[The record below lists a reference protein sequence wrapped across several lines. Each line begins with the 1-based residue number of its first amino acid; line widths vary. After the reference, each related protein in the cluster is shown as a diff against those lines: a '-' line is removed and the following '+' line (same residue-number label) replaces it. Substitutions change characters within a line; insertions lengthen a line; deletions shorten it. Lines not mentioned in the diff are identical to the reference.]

1 VNLPG
6 IAERGLVRS
15 MPDPVILTM
24 GAPGANDQRTRNGA
38 RRMSEVISTKLVEA
52 RYNKE
57 SDARHEVMLAAWRSW
72 RAAII
77 NAMAA
82 RVAQVGTDWDQEL
95 ELLHIEMDHCSSVL
109 SSLNGPVDTV
119 GGDD

>member
-1 VNLPG
+1 
-6 IAERGLVRS
+6 
-15 MPDPVILTM
+15 
-24 GAPGANDQRTRNGA
+24 
-38 RRMSEVISTKLVEA
+38 MSEVISTKLVEA

-57 SDARHEVMLAAWRSW
+57 SDARHEAMLAAWRSW

-82 RVAQVGTDWDQEL
+82 RVEQVGTDWDQEL
-95 ELLHIEMDHCSSVL
+95 ELLHIEMDHCSSVH
-109 SSLNGPVDTV
+109 STLNGPVEGV